1 MTKSVTNYKWNNP
14 CNWKKINIE
23 VHFDDYEKDDFDNE
37 VRRDNINDIES
48 NEKNVGGVY
57 YDDED
62 YGDNDDVNNIGN

>member
-1 MTKSVTNYKWNNP
+1 MTKSVTNYKWSNP

-48 NEKNVGGVY
+48 NENNVGGV
-57 YDDED
+57 
-62 YGDNDDVNNIGN
+62 